1 MCDVVQLFHAASP
14 EHDACSM
21 LLSAYFD
28 RLFVRDLSYI
38 LNPTRLD
45 LLDFGQPA
53 ELCYGIAYLHS
64 HKILCVRPPLD
75 QRARL
80 ASQGSGMLNSSVW
93 LSRSFRETEVYG
105 RGSLE

>member
-14 EHDACSM
+14 ERDACSM

-53 ELCYGIAYLHS
+53 ELCYGIDDD

-75 QRARL
+75 QRARW
-80 ASQGSGMLNSSVW
+80 ASQGSGMLNGSVW